1 MMKDKNQTRANKQ
14 KQRRCI
20 SSGEVCDK
28 SAMIRFIVGPNNE
41 IIPDISEKLPGRGI
55 WVKSNRSFLEK
66 ALSKKLFIK
75 SAKYKV
81 SVRHD
86 LINLVEAILLKSVLA
101 LISLSRKSGI
111 AVSGYEKVKSTLSD
125 GSASILIQAKDGSN
139 NQKSKL
145 RPPNGSKSYI
155 DCLSSSELG
164 EAFGRNYVVH
174 ASLTSGGLSKRVV
187 HEALRLNN
195 VRGFEQINEKLSA
208 SAG

>member
-1 MMKDKNQTRANKQ
+1 MKDKNKTRANKQ

-28 SAMIRFIVGPNNE
+28 SDMIRFIVGPNNE
-41 IIPDISEKLPGRGI
+41 VIPDISEKLPGRGI

-125 GSASILIQAKDGSN
+125 GSAIILIQAKDGSN

>member
-1 MMKDKNQTRANKQ
+1 
-14 KQRRCI
+14 
-20 SSGEVCDK
+20 
-28 SAMIRFIVGPNNE
+28 MIRFIVGPNNE
-41 IIPDISEKLPGRGI
+41 VIPDISEKLPGRGI

>member
-1 MMKDKNQTRANKQ
+1 MKDKNKTRANKQ

-28 SAMIRFIVGPNNE
+28 SDMIRFIVGPNNE
-41 IIPDISEKLPGRGI
+41 VIPDISEKLPGRGI

-101 LISLSRKSGI
+101 LISLSRKSGV

-125 GSASILIQAKDGSN
+125 GSASILIQAKDGSK

-155 DCLSSSELG
+155 DCLSSSELV

>member
-1 MMKDKNQTRANKQ
+1 
-14 KQRRCI
+14 
-20 SSGEVCDK
+20 
-28 SAMIRFIVGPNNE
+28 MIRFIVGPNNE
-41 IIPDISEKLPGRGI
+41 VIPDISEKLPGRGI

-139 NQKSKL
+139 NQ
-145 RPPNGSKSYI
+145 
-155 DCLSSSELG
+155 
-164 EAFGRNYVVH
+164 
-174 ASLTSGGLSKRVV
+174 
-187 HEALRLNN
+187 
-195 VRGFEQINEKLSA
+195 
-208 SAG
+208 

>member
-1 MMKDKNQTRANKQ
+1 MKDKNKTRANKQ

-28 SAMIRFIVGPNNE
+28 SDMIRFIVGPNNE
-41 IIPDISEKLPGRGI
+41 VIPDISEKLPGRGI

-111 AVSGYEKVKSTLSD
+111 AVSGYEKVKST
-125 GSASILIQAKDGSN
+125 
-139 NQKSKL
+139 
-145 RPPNGSKSYI
+145 
-155 DCLSSSELG
+155 
-164 EAFGRNYVVH
+164 
-174 ASLTSGGLSKRVV
+174 
-187 HEALRLNN
+187 
-195 VRGFEQINEKLSA
+195 
-208 SAG
+208 

>member
-1 MMKDKNQTRANKQ
+1 MKDRNKTRANKQ

-28 SAMIRFIVGPNNE
+28 SDMIRFIVGPNNE
-41 IIPDISEKLPGRGI
+41 VIPDISEKLPGRGI

-111 AVSGYEKVKSTLSD
+111 AVSGYEKVKSTLLD
-125 GSASILIQAKDGSN
+125 GSASILIQAKDGSI

>member
-1 MMKDKNQTRANKQ
+1 MKDKNKTRANKQ

-28 SAMIRFIVGPNNE
+28 SDMIRFIVGPNNE
-41 IIPDISEKLPGRGI
+41 VIPDISEKLPGRGI

-125 GSASILIQAKDGSN
+125 GSESILIQAKDGSN

-195 VRGFEQINEKLSA
+195 VRGF
-208 SAG
+208 

>member
-1 MMKDKNQTRANKQ
+1 
-14 KQRRCI
+14 
-20 SSGEVCDK
+20 
-28 SAMIRFIVGPNNE
+28 
-41 IIPDISEKLPGRGI
+41 
-55 WVKSNRSFLEK
+55 
-66 ALSKKLFIK
+66 
-75 SAKYKV
+75 
-81 SVRHD
+81 
-86 LINLVEAILLKSVLA
+86 
-101 LISLSRKSGI
+101 
-111 AVSGYEKVKSTLSD
+111 VSGYEKVKSTLSD
-125 GSASILIQAKDGSN
+125 GSASILIQAKDGSS

>member
-1 MMKDKNQTRANKQ
+1 MMKDKNKTRANKQ

-28 SAMIRFIVGPNNE
+28 SDMIRFIVGPNNDV
-41 IIPDISEKLPGRGI
+41 IPDISEKLPGRGI

-125 GSASILIQAKDGSN
+125 ASASILIQAKDGSN

>member
-1 MMKDKNQTRANKQ
+1 MKDKNKTRANKQ

-28 SAMIRFIVGPNNE
+28 SDMIRFIVGPNNE
-41 IIPDISEKLPGRGI
+41 VIPDISEKLPGRGI

-125 GSASILIQAKDGSN
+125 GSESILIQAKDGSN